1 MGYYSYHGRGPG
13 TVRREV
19 LTDVRTIRLLT
30 GDPAVPIHM
39 IGGVSDALFPWP
51 NVEGHANVFGHR
63 SVAVPG
69 SVAGLALAL
78 ERYGTMSLD
87 DVLAPA
93 IEIARDGVVP
103 DWYLALKH
111 AQYLE
116 ELTAFRETA
125 RVYLRHG
132 RSIYRPPSMQPGDLV
147 RYPDLAESLALIAKE
162 GPDAFYRGAIAQAIE
177 AEMVSGGGLIT
188 REDLGKYEVRVTPA
202 LTGQY
207 RGLELAF
214 SPGATGGTTALEM
227 LNILAEFPPAKAA
240 QAATA
245 SVDALHV
252 RAMAC
257 KQAFLDRFE
266 HLGDPAVVTA
276 PWARLVSRPYAADV
290 AAEIKRRRMAPARR
304 GPGAGQAVDCTTHI
318 GAIDRQ
324 RNMVSLTH
332 TAVSLWG
339 SRVVVKGTGI
349 LLNNGMIWF
358 DPEGGR
364 ANSVAGGKRVLA
376 NMVPALAFKRGAPY
390 LTVGAPGGRAIV
402 SAIPQVLAGL
412 VDGRGSLQDAVET
425 PRLHTEG
432 GDVLVSTRVGS
443 AVLAGLA
450 RRGHAVVPKDE
461 TYSTLNFA
469 RPVAIRV
476 TPKGLEAG
484 VEQYGMAWAAGH

>member
-1 MGYYSYHGRGPG
+1 
-13 TVRREV
+13 
-19 LTDVRTIRLLT
+19 
-30 GDPAVPIHM
+30 
-39 IGGVSDALFPWP
+39 
-51 NVEGHANVFGHR
+51 
-63 SVAVPG
+63 
-69 SVAGLALAL
+69 
-78 ERYGTMSLD
+78 
-87 DVLAPA
+87 
-93 IEIARDGVVP
+93 
-103 DWYLALKH
+103 
-111 AQYLE
+111 
-116 ELTAFRETA
+116 
-125 RVYLRHG
+125 
-132 RSIYRPPSMQPGDLV
+132 
-147 RYPDLAESLALIAKE
+147 
-162 GPDAFYRGAIAQAIE
+162 
-177 AEMVSGGGLIT
+177 
-188 REDLGKYEVRVTPA
+188 
-202 LTGQY
+202 
-207 RGLELAF
+207 LAF

-364 ANSVAGGKRVLA
+364 ANSVAGGKRVLT

-461 TYSTLNFA
+461 TCWTSWGYWRPRSCATSSSSATPMRASSSRASRRARRTGSVISCTSTRSCPRRASRCSTTRGHALRPCVNRHGRRA
-469 RPVAIRV
+469 R
-476 TPKGLEAG
+476 AG
-484 VEQYGMAWAAGH
+484 AFRRLHPSGSVSRASATASGC